1 MAARRQVARPN
12 TPDAVAGRRH
22 MDVQTENFLEEISD
36 RPAELDQDTQT
47 DAFMDRPPSPLY
59 IPKKTGN
66 AFTLPTNERIFI
78 ELMTSD
84 HEPQASR
91 EGSKCSID
99 PHPHGQTKS
108 IHLKLSCTQ

>member
-66 AFTLPTNERIFI
+66 ASTHPHGERIFI
-78 ELMTSD
+78 EVMTSD
-84 HEPQASR
+84 SKLEAS
-91 EGSKCSID
+91 
-99 PHPHGQTKS
+99 
-108 IHLKLSCTQ
+108 